1 MLKSCEK
8 VETNVYALEVS
19 LEGEAFKAAVSKAY
33 TKTRGKYNVPGFRKG
48 KAPKHIIE
56 SYYGKEAF
64 WYDAIDAE
72 YPALFDEAV
81 KEAGITPVAA
91 PHDDE
96 LVDVSEN
103 GFTIKFKITVKPE
116 VELKSY
122 KGLKAP
128 REKVTVK
135 KTEVK
140 EEIERILESN
150 SKLVA
155 VEDRAAE
162 NGDIATIDF
171 EGFLDGV
178 AFEGGKG
185 ESYDLELGSGNFIP
199 GFEDQVIGHN
209 VGEEFDID
217 VTFPEEYGAED
228 LAGKAVVFKIKLHKL
243 MKKELP
249 VYDDEFVKDVSEFD
263 TIADY
268 EKHIEEEIKAR
279 KEAAADREF
288 ESQIMDALVAGV
300 VAEIPEVMIE
310 KEIDNQLNE
319 FDYRLRSQGM
329 SMEMYLQYLG
339 MDVAALREN
348 YRESAENSVK
358 LRLALEKIVELEN
371 IEISDED
378 VETELKT
385 YADAYNMPIEKIKSL
400 ISVEDV
406 KADLACRKAMDLVK
420 DTAVATAKKAPAKK
434 AEGEEEKPAK
444 KAPAKKAPAKKAPA
458 KKAEGE
464 EEKPAKK
471 APAKK
476 APAKK
481 TTTKKASDA
490 E

>member
-19 LEGEAFKAAVSKAY
+19 LEGEAFKAAVTKAY

-56 SYYGKEAF
+56 SYYGKEVF

-96 LVDVSEN
+96 LADVSEN

-116 VELKSY
+116 VELKAY

-135 KTEVK
+135 KAEVK

-155 VEDRAAE
+155 VEGRAAKK
-162 NGDIATIDF
+162 GDIATIDF
-171 EGFLDGV
+171 EGFLDGA

-185 ESYDLELGSGNFIP
+185 ENYDLELGSGNFIP
-199 GFEDQVIGHN
+199 GFEEQVIGHKAE
-209 VGEEFDID
+209 EEFDID
-217 VTFPEEYGAED
+217 VTFPEDYGAED

-249 VYDDEFVKDVSEFD
+249 KYDDEFVKDVSEFD
-263 TIADY
+263 TVAEY

-288 ESQIMDALVAGV
+288 ENQIMDALVANV

-339 MDVAALREN
+339 TDAAALREN
-348 YRESAENSVK
+348 YREGSTNSVK
-358 LRLALEKIVELEN
+358 LRLALEKIVALEN

-385 YADAYNMPIEKIKSL
+385 YADAYNMPIEKVKTL
-400 ISVEDV
+400 VSVEDV

-434 AEGEEEKPAK
+434 AEDEAEEKPAK
-444 KAPAKKAPAKKAPA
+444 KAPAKKASAKKTEDEA
-458 KKAEGE
+458 

-481 TTTKKASDA
+481 TTSKKASDA

>member
-19 LEGEAFKAAVSKAY
+19 LEGEAFKSAVSKAY

-56 SYYGKEAF
+56 TYYGKEAF

-72 YPALFDEAV
+72 YPALFDEAI

-96 LVDVSEN
+96 IAELNEN

-116 VELKSY
+116 VELKAY
-122 KGLKAP
+122 KGLKAEK
-128 REKVTVK
+128 EKVTVK
-135 KTEVK
+135 KAEVK
-140 EEIERILESN
+140 EEVERALERD

-155 VEDRAAE
+155 VEGRAAKK
-162 NGDIATIDF
+162 GDIATIDF

-199 GFEDQVIGHN
+199 GFEDQVIGHKAE
-209 VGEEFDID
+209 EEFDID
-217 VTFPEEYGAED
+217 VTFPEDYGAED
-228 LAGKAVVFKIKLHKL
+228 LAGKAVVFKIKLHKI

-249 VYDDEFVKDVSEFD
+249 KYDDEFVKDVSEFD

-268 EKHIEEEIKAR
+268 EKSLEEEIKAR
-279 KEAAADREF
+279 KEAAADRDF
-288 ESQIMDALVAGV
+288 ENKVMDTLVDNV
-300 VAEIPEVMIE
+300 VAEIPAVMIE
-310 KEIDNQLNE
+310 KEIDNQINE

-329 SMEMYLQYLG
+329 SMDMYLQYLG
-339 MDVAALREN
+339 MDVAALRDS
-348 YRESAENSVK
+348 YKDGAEKSVK
-358 LRLALEKIVELEN
+358 LRLALEKVVELEK
-371 IEISDED
+371 IEISEED
-378 VETELKT
+378 IETELKT
-385 YADAYNMPIEKIKSL
+385 YADAYNMPVEKIKTLVSA
-400 ISVEDV
+400 EDV
-406 KADLACRKAMDLVK
+406 KLDLACRKAMDIVK
-420 DTAVATAKKAPAKK
+420 DTAVAGAKKK
-434 AEGEEEKPAK
+434 ATKTAEADDAEKPAK
-444 KAPAKKAPAKKAPA
+444 KTATKKADS
-458 KKAEGE
+458 
-464 EEKPAKK
+464 EEKATE
-471 APAKK
+471 KK

-481 TTTKKASDA
+481 TTAKKTTAKKTEAA